1 MASSTRCFGDAAA
14 ALLLCV
20 FFLGSTTAGLFG
32 PAQPADE
39 YDYIVVGAGACGAVL
54 ATRLAERGQKI
65 LLLETGEDEHLNPL
79 TRWGYFFPSGA
90 YSHLYRNY
98 FTEPEPHVNN
108 RRLYH
113 QAAKALGG
121 GTAVNAMV
129 WTWGDRKDWELI
141 DLEGW
146 SFEDVYPYFLK
157 SENYTGGPSSF
168 RHSLSRG
175 HDGPITLT
183 SFVPNAATTKAVET
197 AASTFDV
204 PVEVDN
210 NGGQHESA
218 AVVQRDFKGA
228 TIDTGMRMGTFMAYL
243 RPALASFP
251 PEQMNV
257 LTRATV
263 LKVLVGEVQMKEG
276 GGTELEALGVR
287 YLHDGVCH
295 EAFAKK
301 EVLLAAGAYNSPKLL
316 LLSGI
321 GDKSHLD
328 EVGIDC
334 ILDLPGVG
342 KNLVD
347 HINPGSLLFTGPP
360 RKDYDANIVAAYTR
374 TGVVGDLTPD
384 VELGFIMGPP
394 VEDPALWGSVPSLY
408 VFYALWLL
416 HDGEGSVTLKNK
428 DPLEDPIIVSG
439 YLRTPTDLK
448 RLVRIFRMLVEWAG
462 EFSRKSGLRLEQQG
476 SGGNAIMVTTKSTD
490 EEILKA
496 ARTVLSTHWHAAQSC
511 RMGDASKDPAVVVD
525 TKFKVV
531 GIDKLRVIDASSQP
545 VLTNGHPMAALVMMA
560 ERAVDFM
567 LGGKEEV
574 KGRVVERKKKE
585 GRGKE

>member
-1 MASSTRCFGDAAA
+1 MS
-14 ALLLCV
+14 
-20 FFLGSTTAGLFG
+20 
-32 PAQPADE
+32 
-39 YDYIVVGAGACGAVL
+39 
-54 ATRLAERGQKI
+54 
-65 LLLETGEDEHLNPL
+65 
-79 TRWGYFFPSGA
+79 
-90 YSHLYRNY
+90 
-98 FTEPEPHVNN
+98 
-108 RRLYH
+108 
-113 QAAKALGG
+113 
-121 GTAVNAMV
+121 
-129 WTWGDRKDWELI
+129 
-141 DLEGW
+141 
-146 SFEDVYPYFLK
+146 
-157 SENYTGGPSSF
+157 
-168 RHSLSRG
+168 
-175 HDGPITLT
+175 
-183 SFVPNAATTKAVET
+183 SFVPNAATTTAVET

-204 PVEVDN
+204 PIEIDN

-251 PEQMNV
+251 PEQLHV

-263 LKVLVGEVQMKEG
+263 LKVLVGEVQMREG
-276 GGTELEALGVR
+276 GRTGLQALGVR
-287 YLHDGVCH
+287 YLHDGACR
-295 EAFAKK
+295 EAYAKK

-321 GDKSHLD
+321 GDKAHLD

-334 ILDLPGVG
+334 IHDLPGVG

-374 TGVVGDLTPD
+374 TGVMDDLTPD

-394 VEDPALWGSVPSLY
+394 VEDPAVWGSVPSLY

-428 DPLEDPIIVSG
+428 DPLEDPVIVSG

-462 EFSRKSGLRLEQQG
+462 EFCQKTGLRLEQQG
-476 SGGNAIMVTTKSTD
+476 SGGNAIMVTAKSTD

-531 GIDKLRVIDASSQP
+531 GMEKLRVIDASSQP

-567 LGGKEEV
+567 LGKEEEE
-574 KGRVVERKKKE
+574 GNEEGVVETKKKE

>member
-1 MASSTRCFGDAAA
+1 VACTDREQRTQGWAWLFDPFFCLNHRGKYAFLLSPST
-14 ALLLCV
+14 LIHPPSL
-20 FFLGSTTAGLFG
+20 
-32 PAQPADE
+32 P
-39 YDYIVVGAGACGAVL
+39 
-54 ATRLAERGQKI
+54 
-65 LLLETGEDEHLNPL
+65 PL
-79 TRWGYFFPSGA
+79 PPLKT
-90 YSHLYRNY
+90 
-98 FTEPEPHVNN
+98 
-108 RRLYH
+108 
-113 QAAKALGG
+113 
-121 GTAVNAMV
+121 V

-146 SFEDVYPYFLK
+146 TFDDVYPYFLK

-175 HDGPITLT
+175 HEGPITLS
-183 SFVPNAATTKAVET
+183 SFVPNEATATAVET

-204 PVEVDN
+204 PTEVDN
-210 NGGQHESA
+210 NGGLHESA
-218 AVVQRDFKGA
+218 SVVQRNFKGA

-243 RPALASFP
+243 RPALASLP
-251 PEQMNV
+251 PEQLHV

-263 LKVLVGEVQMKEG
+263 LKVLVGETETKGGRG
-276 GGTELEALGVR
+276 GGRKGLEALGVR
-287 YLHDGVCH
+287 YLHDGVCR
-295 EAFAKK
+295 EAFVRK
-301 EVLLAAGAYNSPKLL
+301 EVLLAAGAYNTPKLL

-321 GDKSHLD
+321 GDSTHLE
-328 EVGIDC
+328 EVGIEC

-374 TGVVGDLTPD
+374 TGVVDELTPD

-394 VEDPALWGSVPSLY
+394 VEDPAVWGKVPSLY

-416 HDGEGSVTLKNK
+416 HDGEGSVSLKNK
-428 DPLEDPIIVSG
+428 DPLEDPVIVSG
-439 YLRTPTDLK
+439 YLRTPTDLL
-448 RLVRIFRMLVEWAG
+448 RLVRIFRMLVEWSS
-462 EFSRKSGLRLEQQG
+462 EFSRKTGLRLEQQA
-476 SGGNAIMVTTKSTD
+476 SGGNAILVTKKSTD

-531 GIDKLRVIDASSQP
+531 GIARLRVVDASSQP

-567 LGGKEEV
+567 LGKEEV
-574 KGRVVERKKKE
+574 EAEEEKKKKE
-585 GRGKE
+585 GGR